1 MDNFNGTN
9 YMKNQFCSYEI
20 AKQLKELEFDEEC
33 LCTYTK
39 NDKRFM
45 RNPGTNM
52 LDEPIE
58 DAPYYWQ
65 NSKVHESV
73 ICAPLW
79 QQVIDWFR
87 EKQNIY
93 INIEPITFDDEPTYI
108 FEIINLKNGML
119 LNNINSSFIDPNEAR
134 EQAIL
139 KALEL
144 CQKEK

>member
-87 EKQNIY
+87 EKYLLHIEIQSPDYPDDVNFSWNIHK
-93 INIEPITFDDEPTYI
+93 ICEFGSLASGEPFDYY
-108 FEIINLKNGML
+108 K
-119 LNNINSSFIDPNEAR
+119 AR

-139 KALEL
+139 KVIEL
-144 CQKEK
+144 CKR